1 MITARAAKQVAERRN
16 RDPEVMAA
24 AIKVFHSKGFAAAT
38 VQDVADEVGVL
49 KGSLY
54 HYISSKE
61 DLLFRVLKESHDQ
74 AAGIMAEVTALDVA
88 PLERLRAYLQKMH
101 LWYLNNHERASVY
114 LNQSRHLTGANR
126 EEVRT
131 QARNL
136 EHFLRELLAEAR
148 GSGALRQDLDLRLAA
163 YFLLGALNSLP
174 NWYRPDRGYSPETI
188 ATTYT
193 EMALRSLLPDPP
205 AAKAPAK
212 AARTPAK
219 PANSAKPARAR
230 RS

>member
-16 RDPEVMAA
+16 RDAEVTAA

-74 AAGIMAEVTALDVA
+74 AAAIMAEVAALDAA
-88 PLERLRAYLQKMH
+88 PIERLRAYLKRMH
-101 LWYLNNHERASVY
+101 LWYLHNHDRASVY
-114 LNQSRHLTGANR
+114 LNQSRHLTGSNR
-126 EEVRT
+126 EEVRA
-131 QARNL
+131 QARDF

-148 GSGALRQDLDLRLAA
+148 GSGALRQDLDLRLAS

-174 NWYRPDRGYSPETI
+174 NWYRPGRGYSAEQV
-188 ATTYT
+188 ATMYT
-193 EMALRSLLPDPP
+193 DMALRALLPDPP
-205 AAKAPAK
+205 AARASGRTSTKA
-212 AARTPAK
+212 
-219 PANSAKPARAR
+219 AKPARAR
-230 RS
+230 RT